1 MKILMLRNYKEY
13 RTGERYDVDDWTGQQ
28 MVELKKAI
36 TVKDLRDEDTVAKA
50 RSVRPR
56 KPTEDRPL

>member
-13 RTGERYDVDDWTGQQ
+13 RTGKRYDVDDWTGEQI
-28 MVELKKAI
+28 VELKKAI
-36 TVKDLRDEDTVAKA
+36 TVKDMRSEDQVAKK
-50 RSVRPR
+50 RNIRPR